1 MKEYKIKL
9 SEAPALIVHRNSI
22 EKAAEKGTILFY
34 HGLKAC
40 KETNMKEYLSLADR
54 GFLSVGIDN
63 VGHGERTYSDFEERL
78 KRENYFEETFLSMVQ
93 QTSEEIPSVID
104 ELVKKGLT
112 DPEKIGI
119 CGISMGGY
127 ITYGSVLFEKRIK
140 AIAPVLGSP
149 KWKSSINSSPK
160 NHPEKFYPVALL
172 AQNAG
177 QDSCVP
183 PQFARD
189 FHEVLIPYY
198 KESPEKIAYIE
209 YPQSNHFM
217 IEEEWNE
224 LWENLLNWF
233 EKFIN

>member
-1 MKEYKIKL
+1 MPHTSLIIADWFSMSVARSKMPVI
-9 SEAPALIVHRNSI
+9 STTPIAPIALPS
-22 EKAAEKGTILFY
+22 
-34 HGLKAC
+34 
-40 KETNMKEYLSLADR
+40 LSLIGVTVTGTPLYAPLEGVIFIVR
-54 GFLSVGIDN
+54 FVAIASM
-63 VGHGERTYSDFEERL
+63 RCDFEERM
-78 KRENYFEETFLSMVQ
+78 KKNNSFEETFLSMVQ
-93 QTSEEIPSVID
+93 ETSEEIPCVID

-112 DPEKIGI
+112 DPAKIGV

-183 PQFARD
+183 PEFARD
-189 FHEVLIPYY
+189 FHKLLIPYY
-198 KESPEKIAYIE
+198 KESPERIAYIE

-224 LWENLLNWF
+224 LWENVLNWF